1 MGAASIKLD
10 PETGLVYI
18 GKRMGGVA
26 VVDPSLG
33 MPIDTFR
40 VDGSAAFVAIDGDE
54 NNLFV
59 ASSDKKTIQRM
70 GLISQK
76 LSGAIEVEERCYAV
90 VLMGER

>member
-1 MGAASIKLD
+1 
-10 PETGLVYI
+10 
-18 GKRMGGVA
+18 
-26 VVDPSLG
+26 

-40 VDGSAAFVAIDGDE
+40 LVGSAAFLAIDGDE

-59 ASSDKKTIQRM
+59 ASSNKEMIQRM

-76 LSGAIEVEERCYAV
+76 RSGAIEVEERCYAV

>member
-1 MGAASIKLD
+1 
-10 PETGLVYI
+10 
-18 GKRMGGVA
+18 
-26 VVDPSLG
+26 

-40 VDGSAAFVAIDGDE
+40 VLGNAVFLAIDDDE

-59 ASSDKKTIQRM
+59 ALSNKETIQRM

-76 LSGAIEVEERCYAV
+76 HSGAIEVEERCYAV